1 MGSFYMQLWQAPSFI
16 AKILSTLNILSL
28 SWLIW
33 ILRSAQLTL
42 RIPPL
47 SPPVRPRERLR
58 SPGSCNSLQL
68 RSGHSRRQCCLAL
81 LPGRANALTASSKQL
96 PAGTSADTL
105 SPQQLLKAAAAS
117 LPASVAPASCSS
129 SPGILEIL
137 WNHDAGSEHCHQ
149 DAPLRGGTN
158 LREFARGTEL
168 HFRGTVFALQDRI
181 DWITF
186 QTASTLRQA
195 SLWPCGRPI
204 FQCTARCRPDEK
216 DTFVD
221 LCPHQSWDHL
231 VHHGS
236 TTEHIPQIA
245 STTLPSPSWR
255 SDTWQKTS

>member
-1 MGSFYMQLWQAPSFI
+1 MWARCKSVLDGRITSLKPLRVNSDRTKSESTIMVFFYMQLWQAPSFI

-33 ILRSAQLTL
+33 ILRPAQLTL

-129 SPGILEIL
+129 SPGILVIL
-137 WNHDAGSEHCHQ
+137 
-149 DAPLRGGTN
+149 
-158 LREFARGTEL
+158 
-168 HFRGTVFALQDRI
+168 
-181 DWITF
+181 
-186 QTASTLRQA
+186 
-195 SLWPCGRPI
+195 
-204 FQCTARCRPDEK
+204 
-216 DTFVD
+216 
-221 LCPHQSWDHL
+221 
-231 VHHGS
+231 
-236 TTEHIPQIA
+236 
-245 STTLPSPSWR
+245 
-255 SDTWQKTS
+255 